1 MRSVKSIQEVYTKM
15 ARTNQ
20 SYQKLLTSSLSRRP
34 RQQWKKH
41 KGVWV
46 FALNTLTQLAQAVT
60 SKNDSLAIRDWK
72 SKARKSALKESKIW
86 LFHLEIRGT
95 STLGESSRM
104 PDDSSRMSGIR
115 VYVFCVIRRSLE
127 LLFEIQG
134 LLVHE
139 LILEFFSTFRFGEAV
154 VDLDTARALQF

>member
-41 KGVWV
+41 KRVWV

-60 SKNDSLAIRDWK
+60 SKNDSLAIRLK
-72 SKARKSALKESKIW
+72 GLEEQGKKECSEGIQAMEGGSKREGSVNTPYPWGLDTPYRQSGKTDSIKIENTFW
-86 LFHLEIRGT
+86 VV
-95 STLGESSRM
+95 SQQA
-104 PDDSSRMSGIR
+104 
-115 VYVFCVIRRSLE
+115 
-127 LLFEIQG
+127 LLFTEKY
-134 LLVHE
+134 L
-139 LILEFFSTFRFGEAV
+139 S
-154 VDLDTARALQF
+154 